1 MRARLKKGWDMTV
14 RHKYVLVLLFLYR
27 LLWGFFLY
35 RFVDSVVTP
44 ILARY
49 PSDHPNEDAAKLFLV
64 EAQFRILKTDLLN
77 ETLLL
82 LGALLLVRM
91 ILTPLL
97 NAGVYYSFH
106 HAEDG
111 AGTQVLSGMRRAWK
125 PVTAL
130 YWLENGLSALPALW
144 LLPLARDRFYSDDS
158 VSDWMQGL
166 LPYAVL
172 WLAWGF
178 LLHLLFQF
186 MQFGAVSKEG
196 VLKGGGHALR
206 KGLPLIAVTLVMV
219 GIGIAVS
226 LAASAVALL
235 WSGFLAVALHQAFH
249 FVRSLL
255 TLWTSA
261 SQYHVWR
268 ES

>member
-1 MRARLKKGWDMTV
+1 MGWDTTL

-35 RFVDSVVTP
+35 RFVDGIVTP

-49 PSDHPNEDAAKLFLV
+49 PGDHPNANAAQLFLV
-64 EAQFRILKTDLLN
+64 EAQFRLLKTDMLN
-77 ETLLL
+77 ETLTL
-82 LGALLLVRM
+82 LGALLLMRM

-106 HAEDG
+106 HSRDG
-111 AGTQVLSGMRRAWK
+111 EGTLVLSGMKRSWK
-125 PVTAL
+125 SVTAL
-130 YWLENGLSALPALW
+130 YWLENALSALPALW
-144 LLPLARDRFYSDDS
+144 LVPLARDRFYAVGS
-158 VSDWMQGL
+158 VSDWL
-166 LPYAVL
+166 RELAPYAIA

-186 MQFGAVSKEG
+186 MQFGAVSKDG
-196 VLKGGGHALR
+196 ILRSIGLALR
-206 KGLPLIAVTLVMV
+206 KGLPLIAVTLVML

-226 LAASAVALL
+226 LAASAVTFL